1 MKEGIKVTVLRK
13 EISLKKILVFGSGGL
28 VGFKISNLI
37 IDNDYEFFG
46 TYNLRNPVFG
56 DEKTMKLDVREY
68 DKVKKLIENTKPDI
82 IVNSCSL
89 TGVDYCEKHE
99 DEAFKLN
106 VGFVSQLFSV
116 CKNYNIKLVHL
127 SSDSV
132 FDGTKTI
139 PYVEEDQPNPINVYG
154 KTKYESEKII
164 LQNPN
169 HLVVRATVLYGW
181 LPKFLA
187 KCETS
192 SMKPMNFGQWL
203 IQQLQNEK
211 EIRIITDEISSPIIA
226 DDFAKAVLHLSVNN
240 FGGLYH
246 LAPDIIINRYEFSC
260 KIAEKLSLN
269 KNLIIPI
276 TNKELGRDAN
286 SGFNR
291 CLNSQKARKQT
302 GFSFM
307 NLDESLNIL
316 KRQIST

>member
-1 MKEGIKVTVLRK
+1 M
-13 EISLKKILVFGSGGL
+13 KKILVFGSGGL

-37 IDNDYEFFG
+37 IDSGHEFFG
-46 TYNLRNPVFG
+46 TYNLRNPGFG
-56 DEKTMKLDVREY
+56 DEKIIKLDVREY
-68 DKVKKLIENTKPDI
+68 DKVKKLIENIKPDI

-89 TGVDYCEKHE
+89 TSVDYCEKHE

-106 VGFVSQLFSV
+106 VEFVSQLFSV
-116 CKNYNIKLVHL
+116 CKNYNIKLVQL
-127 SSDSV
+127 STDSV
-132 FDGTKTI
+132 FNGTKTI

-169 HLVVRATVLYGW
+169 HLVVRASVLYGW

-192 SMKPMNFGQWL
+192 SMKPTNFGQWL

-226 DDFAKAVLHLSVNN
+226 DDFAKAILHLSVNN
-240 FGGLYH
+240 FCGLYH

-269 KNLIIPI
+269 KNLIIPVK
-276 TNKELGRDAN
+276 NKELGRDVTT
-286 SGFNR
+286 GFNK
-291 CLNSQKARKQT
+291 CMNSQKTRKQT

-307 NLDESLNIL
+307 NLDESVNML
-316 KRQIST
+316 KRQIAT